1 MRTEL
6 HQCYYANVFYLGRFL
21 CHCYALLCFACLL
34 VLIHD
39 SSMSP
44 VCGYSNQAAG
54 SCYYNDR
61 QSDPNQSGRRR
72 RTNKVTRSSDNTT
85 RSSKVSKYLAPG
97 AIRSGSKL
105 FPTHATRRSP
115 RPGFNSDG
123 SRLVALRGLS
133 SRLGLGWKVYI
144 SSPTGQKRLTH
155 STYSKRNTFR

>member
-1 MRTEL
+1 ML
-6 HQCYYANVFYLGRFL
+6 FYSGRFL
-21 CHCYALLCFACLL
+21 CYALLCFACLL

-44 VCGYSNQAAG
+44 VCGHSNQAAG

-61 QSDPNQSGRRR
+61 QGDPNQSGRLR

-85 RSSKVSKYLAPG
+85 RSSKVRKYLAPG

-115 RPGFNSDG
+115 RPGNNSDG
-123 SRLVALRGLS
+123 GRLVALRGLS
-133 SRLGLGWKVYI
+133 SRLGWKVYI
-144 SSPTGQKRLTH
+144 SSPTGQKTH
-155 STYSKRNTFR
+155 SLYLLRTTHIPLIAKGQLPPSK

>member
-1 MRTEL
+1 MNQWRGSIYLSMKGSFHRDTCL
-6 HQCYYANVFYLGRFL
+6 GNRRVFPRVSVQTSRPHFAHRVHRCYYANVFYLGRFL

-61 QSDPNQSGRRR
+61 QGDPNQSGRLR

-97 AIRSGSKL
+97 AIRSGS
-105 FPTHATRRSP
+105 
-115 RPGFNSDG
+115 
-123 SRLVALRGLS
+123 
-133 SRLGLGWKVYI
+133 
-144 SSPTGQKRLTH
+144 
-155 STYSKRNTFR
+155 